1 MLQRSTE
8 RLDIDLL
15 VLPDANLI
23 LIASVIEPL
32 RGANR
37 ISGSELYRWRLL
49 TPDGAPVLTTSNIAV
64 PAQGAFKATTE
75 DTPLFVLASYNWR
88 RSATPALKMQLS
100 QAARYRTV
108 IAGIESGTWRRG
120 SSKRSRAACARS
132 CISAGEQAGTTQSRN
147 SSV

>member
-1 MLQRSTE
+1 MFLFSLVLSALRDRMDGDALQFRKQSIHYRNLREATLLQRSTD

-100 QAARYRTV
+100 
-108 IAGIESGTWRRG
+108 
-120 SSKRSRAACARS
+120 
-132 CISAGEQAGTTQSRN
+132 
-147 SSV
+147 